1 MAMEWFEKAK
11 RAAARAGEDADNAF
25 MQGYDPYKAGTFGQ
39 LFNTAGGA
47 GRAFGAGVMMPAAEG
62 LGYASSSLP
71 SYLQN
76 PAIMGAAA
84 IGTGGAALGEL
95 ALDPLNLVAP
105 EAGLAEKGI
114 GAAMRSEVPEWVARK
129 AQAIEAMHG
138 PKALAKMTREYAD
151 AGVPLFSHDLPM
163 DEVSRMARA
172 KEMGFDEVPFYH
184 GTNQTI
190 PEFNLRKVSSG
201 SGAPI
206 KAVFGSENVTTAE
219 DFAALAGYN
228 RMMKIKKTARAKN
241 QPSFATQEIADEG
254 QNIMPLR
261 ENTSDMATYTGA
273 DNGTKRHLDLAKA
286 QEAIENARSEGKGGV
301 YFKGVKEATGEGMTS
316 NNLAILNPKNIRSKF
331 AAFDPRMKDSAN
343 LLAGFSGL
351 GFSAILQQE
360 AEKAKQ
366 ARQLGSVGQQ

>member
-1 MAMEWFEKAK
+1 
-11 RAAARAGEDADNAF
+11 
-25 MQGYDPYKAGTFGQ
+25 
-39 LFNTAGGA
+39 
-47 GRAFGAGVMMPAAEG
+47 
-62 LGYASSSLP
+62 
-71 SYLQN
+71 
-76 PAIMGAAA
+76 
-84 IGTGGAALGEL
+84 
-95 ALDPLNLVAP
+95 
-105 EAGLAEKGI
+105 
-114 GAAMRSEVPEWVARK
+114 
-129 AQAIEAMHG
+129 
-138 PKALAKMTREYAD
+138 
-151 AGVPLFSHDLPM
+151 
-163 DEVSRMARA
+163 
-172 KEMGFDEVPFYH
+172 
-184 GTNQTI
+184 
-190 PEFNLRKVSSG
+190 
-201 SGAPI
+201 
-206 KAVFGSENVTTAE
+206 
-219 DFAALAGYN
+219 
-228 RMMKIKKTARAKN
+228 MMKIKKTARAKN